1 MSWGRAAVLVASMLM
16 TASVAMGQAEDDT
29 ARARGH
35 YERGVSLYDE
45 GQFDGALAEFEAAY
59 ALSHRAS
66 LLFNIGQIHARLGHA
81 VEATESLERYL
92 TEVPDVSPDRRAAV
106 ESELATQRGRIARVT
121 VQTVE
126 GARVSID
133 DVDRGTAPLDAPILV
148 GAGEHLLLV
157 VAEGHEASR
166 TRFRIAGGEAR
177 TIEAQLVRVGALGGS
192 TGPET
197 TSSPTPV
204 LTIMGAV
211 IGGAGL
217 VTWAVA
223 GGLTLAEDAR
233 LGSLCAMQP
242 CTESDTATIAAS
254 RIAADVGLGVLV
266 VGGILAVVGAVTELG
281 SSSEPRSGEVAL
293 GARGMEVWW

>member
-1 MSWGRAAVLVASMLM
+1 MTKWGCAAFVAWAWITTSGARAQV
-16 TASVAMGQAEDDT
+16 EDDN

-35 YERGVSLYDE
+35 YERGISLYDE

-81 VEATESLERYL
+81 VEATENLERYL
-92 TEVPDVSPDRRAAV
+92 TEVPDMTPDRRAAV

-133 DVDRGTAPLDAPILV
+133 DVERGTAPLEAPLLV

-177 TIEAQLVRVGALGGS
+177 TIEAELVRVGALGGP
-192 TGPET
+192 TGSEAS
-197 TSSPTPV
+197 SSPTPV
-204 LTIMGAV
+204 LTITGAV

-233 LGSLCAMQP
+233 LGSLCATQP

-266 VGGILAVVGAVTELG
+266 AGGVLAIVGALTELG
-281 SSSEPRSGEVAL
+281 GSSEPRAGDVAL
-293 GARGMEVWW
+293 GARGVEVWW